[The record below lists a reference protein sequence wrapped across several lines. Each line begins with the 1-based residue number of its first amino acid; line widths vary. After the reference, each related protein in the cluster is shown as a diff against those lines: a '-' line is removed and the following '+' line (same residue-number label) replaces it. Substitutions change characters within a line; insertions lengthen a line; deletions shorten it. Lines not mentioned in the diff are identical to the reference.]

1 MRKNCHPKRKHP
13 AIGLQSDF
21 VGNQQSLES
30 ELRQER
36 LRGHEYLEKL
46 QELGLINDNNT
57 PSLVIPM
64 TPSND

>member
-1 MRKNCHPKRKHP
+1 M
-13 AIGLQSDF
+13 GLQSDF

>member
-1 MRKNCHPKRKHP
+1 M
-13 AIGLQSDF
+13 GLQQDF

-64 TPSND
+64 TPSNDQGLPI